1 MNLIKKHNQR
11 ILDLCK
17 AHKVKSLYVFGS
29 ILNENFNKES
39 DIDFIVSFENI
50 ELLEYGDN
58 YYDLKFSLEN
68 TFNRSVELLEE
79 KEIKN
84 PYFRNSNDKTKVL
97 IYG

>member
-1 MNLIKKHNQR
+1 MILIKKYNQR

-17 AHKVKSLYVFGS
+17 QHKFKPLYVFGS

-39 DIDFIVSFENI
+39 DIDLIVSFENVD
-50 ELLEYGDN
+50 LLEYGDN

-68 TFNRSVELLEE
+68 TFNRSVDLLEE

-84 PYFRNSNDKTKVL
+84 PYFRNSIDKKKVL